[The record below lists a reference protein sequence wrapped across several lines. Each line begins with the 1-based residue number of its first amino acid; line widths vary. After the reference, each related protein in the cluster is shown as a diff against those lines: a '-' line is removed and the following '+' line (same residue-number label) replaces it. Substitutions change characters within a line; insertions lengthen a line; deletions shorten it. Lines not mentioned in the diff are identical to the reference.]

1 MADPKDPPK
10 SGFFRKVVR
19 FALNPTTDWADLS
32 AAGPDSKEDDYA
44 KSELKAMIE
53 RKRRNDFVRKREFD
67 TLRKIRREGL
77 TGEGLAGLDGL
88 SHLDDSEV
96 RSQDS
101 YATRPDSD
109 DVKDK
114 IDAIERQ
121 MVGESNGSA
130 PRRNAAVTVG
140 RQAPAMR
147 TESFFGATTAPQV
160 MATHPQLSD
169 AFKPTTPMQMESELI
184 GHDSSTRGISLRPMS
199 TASPSTLTTG
209 AARLPPGRV
218 SSVHGPMDDSSPHS
232 VEVTE
237 LAHDP
242 DLDEAVIAFANAD
255 FELCERSLHSLIS
268 LSGPRAQH
276 AETWYALFDL
286 YRAIGQQLKFES
298 LALDYTQRFGWSPPQ
313 WYSLPRL
320 VADAVAS
327 ERARPAQRGNS
338 QFDGTVGWVA
348 PDFIDAEAVSQLRSQ
363 LLQMPLPWVLDW
375 RHTRHIDAQAA
386 SALHRLLRDW
396 ADEPIEMCWLGGD
409 SLFTLLAD
417 LSPTGVRDADPA
429 YWMLRLEA
437 LRLTHRTLDFDQVA
451 IDYCLTYEVSPPSW
465 TSSRCVLRL
474 SDETGRTVAPVSS
487 VAEVVTGFMESQ
499 TPDEGMLEIATVE
512 LNGQLIGDIGNLLKG
527 MDQQIGKSTLI
538 QVSCTRLIRVDFIA
552 AGDLLNWVLSRHAE
566 GRSVSF
572 VDAHRLVALFCGAM
586 GISEHARVTVRN
598 F

>member
-19 FALNPTTDWADLS
+19 FALNPTTDWADLN
-32 AAGPDSKEDDYA
+32 ATGGDSKEDDYA

-140 RQAPAMR
+140 RQASTAR

-160 MATHPQLSD
+160 MAAHPQLSD

-184 GHDSSTRGISLRPMS
+184 GYEAQSRGISLRSMPTS
-199 TASPSTLTTG
+199 APSTLSTG
-209 AARLPPGRV
+209 TSRLSPGRI
-218 SSVHGPMDDSSPHS
+218 SSVHGPMDDSPPHS
-232 VEVTE
+232 IEVTE

-286 YRAIGQQLKFES
+286 YRAIGQQTKFES

-327 ERARPAQRGNS
+327 ERARPAQRSSS

-348 PDFIDAEAVSQLRSQ
+348 PDFIDADAVTQLRSQ

-375 RHTRHIDAQAA
+375 RHARHIDAQAA
-386 SALHRLLRDW
+386 SALHRLLKDW
-396 ADEPIEMCWLGGD
+396 ADEPIEMCWLGGNA
-409 SLFTLLAD
+409 LFTLLAE

-437 LRLTHRTLDFDQVA
+437 LRLTHRALDFDQVA
-451 IDYCLTYEVSPPSW
+451 IDYCMTYEVSPPSW
-465 TSSRCVLRL
+465 TPSRCMLRL
-474 SDETGRTVAPVSS
+474 SDETGRTVAPVSG

-499 TPDEGMLEIATVE
+499 TPDEGLLEIATVE
-512 LNGQLIGDIGNLLKG
+512 LNGQLIGDIGNLLKS

-552 AGDLLNWVLSRHAE
+552 AGDLLNWVLARHAE
-566 GRSVSF
+566 GRNVSF

>member
-19 FALNPTTDWADLS
+19 FALNPTTDWADLN
-32 AAGPDSKEDDYA
+32 ATGGDTREDDYA

-121 MVGESNGSA
+121 MVGESAGNA
-130 PRRNAAVTVG
+130 PRRNAATVG
-140 RQAPAMR
+140 RQAPVAR

-184 GHDSSTRGISLRPMS
+184 GH
-199 TASPSTLTTG
+199 
-209 AARLPPGRV
+209 LPPIRGTATRHGGDALSSRPPLGRI
-218 SSVHGPMDDSSPHS
+218 SSVNGLIEESAPNS

-268 LSGPRAQH
+268 PSGLRAQH

-286 YRAIGQQLKFES
+286 YRAIGQQTKFES
-298 LALDYTQRFGWSPPQ
+298 LALDYTQCFGWSPPQ

-327 ERARPAQRGNS
+327 ERARPTQRGGNS

-386 SALHRLLRDW
+386 SALYRLLRDW

-409 SLFTLLAD
+409 TLFGLLAD
-417 LSPTGVRDADPA
+417 LSPTSVRDADPA
-429 YWMLRLEA
+429 YWMLRMEA

-451 IDYCLTYEVSPPSW
+451 IDYCVTYEVSPPSW
-465 TSSRCVLRL
+465 MPARCILRL

-487 VAEVVTGFMESQ
+487 IAEVVTGFMESQ
-499 TPDEGMLEIATVE
+499 TPDEGLLEVATVE

-552 AGDLLNWVLSRHAE
+552 AGDLLNWVLARHAE
-566 GRSVSF
+566 GRNVSF

>member
-19 FALNPTTDWADLS
+19 FALNPTTDWADLN
-32 AAGPDSKEDDYA
+32 AAGTDSKEDDYA

-140 RQAPAMR
+140 RQAPVAR

-184 GHDSSTRGISLRPMS
+184 GHEAHSRGISLRPMS
-199 TASPSTLTTG
+199 TSSPTLTTG
-209 AARLPPGRV
+209 AARLAPSRV
-218 SSVHGPMDDSSPHS
+218 SSVHGPMDDASPHS
-232 VEVTE
+232 IEVAE

-268 LSGPRAQH
+268 LSGLRAQH

-348 PDFIDAEAVSQLRSQ
+348 PDFIDADSVTQLRSQ

-375 RHTRHIDAQAA
+375 RHARHIDAQAA

-409 SLFTLLAD
+409 ALFALLAD
-417 LSPTGVRDADPA
+417 LSPTGVRDADPG

-499 TPDEGMLEIATVE
+499 TPDEGLLEVATVE
-512 LNGQLIGDIGNLLKG
+512 LNGQLIGDISNLLKG

-566 GRSVSF
+566 GRNVSF

>member
-32 AAGPDSKEDDYA
+32 AAGAEGKDDDYA

-101 YATRPDSD
+101 YGTRPDSD

-121 MVGESNGSA
+121 MVGESNGMVA
-130 PRRNAAVTVG
+130 RRNAAVTMG
-140 RQAPAMR
+140 RQAPALR
-147 TESFFGATTAPQV
+147 SESFFGATTAPQV

-169 AFKPTTPMQMESELI
+169 AFKPTTPMQMEPELLD
-184 GHDSSTRGISLRPMS
+184 HEFASRGITLRPM
-199 TASPSTLTTG
+199 PSESSVLATRP
-209 AARLPPGRV
+209 APGRI
-218 SSVHGPMDDSSPHS
+218 SSVHGPMDDAPAHS

-255 FELCERSLHSLIS
+255 FDLCERSLHSLVS
-268 LSGPRAQH
+268 PSGPRAQH

-286 YRAIGQQLKFES
+286 YRATGQQLKFES

-327 ERARPAQRGNS
+327 ERARPTARHHG
-338 QFDGTVGWVA
+338 QFDGTIGWVA
-348 PDFIDAEAVSQLRSQ
+348 PDFIDADAVTQLRSQ

-386 SALHRLLRDW
+386 SALHRLLHDW
-396 ADEPIEMCWLGGD
+396 ADEPIEMCWLGGE
-409 SLFTLLAD
+409 SLFALLAD
-417 LSPTGVRDADPA
+417 LSPTSVRDADPA

-465 TSSRCVLRL
+465 TPSRCLLRL
-474 SDETGRTVAPVSS
+474 SDDTGKTIAPVSS

-499 TPDEGMLEIATVE
+499 TPDEGPLEVASVE

-552 AGDLLNWVLSRHAE
+552 AGDLLNWVLARHAE

-572 VDAHRLVALFCGAM
+572 IEAHRLVALFCGAM
-586 GISEHARVTVRN
+586 GISEHARVTVRHV
-598 F
+598 

>member
-19 FALNPTTDWADLS
+19 FALNPTTDWADLN
-32 AAGPDSKEDDYA
+32 ATGGDTREDDYA

-121 MVGESNGSA
+121 MVGESAGNA
-130 PRRNAAVTVG
+130 PRRNAATVG
-140 RQAPAMR
+140 RQAPVAR

-184 GHDSSTRGISLRPMS
+184 GYLPSARP
-199 TASPSTLTTG
+199 
-209 AARLPPGRV
+209 AARPPLGRI
-218 SSVHGPMDDSSPHS
+218 SSVQSLIEEHAPNS

-255 FELCERSLHSLIS
+255 FELCERSLHNLIS
-268 LSGPRAQH
+268 PSGLRAQH

-286 YRAIGQQLKFES
+286 YRAIGQQTKFES
-298 LALDYTQRFGWSPPQ
+298 LALDYTQCFGWSPPQ

-327 ERARPAQRGNS
+327 ERARPTQRGGNS

-348 PDFIDAEAVSQLRSQ
+348 PDFIDADAVSQLRSQ

-375 RHTRHIDAQAA
+375 RNTRHIDAQAA
-386 SALHRLLRDW
+386 SALHRLLKDW
-396 ADEPIEMCWLGGD
+396 ANEPIEMCWLGGD
-409 SLFTLLAD
+409 TLFGLLAE
-417 LSPTGVRDADPA
+417 LSPTSVRDADPA

-437 LRLTHRTLDFDQVA
+437 LRLAHRTLDFDQVA
-451 IDYCLTYEVSPPSW
+451 IDYCVTYEVSPPSW
-465 TSSRCVLRL
+465 LPARCVLRL

-499 TPDEGMLEIATVE
+499 TPDEGLLEVATVE

-527 MDQQIGKSTLI
+527 MDQQIGKSMLI

-552 AGDLLNWVLSRHAE
+552 AGDLLNWVLARHAE

>member
-19 FALNPTTDWADLS
+19 FALNPTTDWADLNS
-32 AAGPDSKEDDYA
+32 AGTDSKEDDYA

-101 YATRPDSD
+101 YGTRPDSD

-121 MVGESNGSA
+121 MVGESNGA
-130 PRRNAAVTVG
+130 VPRRNAAVTMG
-140 RQAPAMR
+140 RQSVAAR
-147 TESFFGATTAPQV
+147 TESFFGATTAPQA
-160 MATHPQLSD
+160 MAIHPQLSD

-184 GHDSSTRGISLRPMS
+184 GHDSQTRGITLRSMPTES
-199 TASPSTLTTG
+199 SVLPTG
-209 AARLPPGRV
+209 ASRLPIGRI
-218 SSVHGPMDDSSPHS
+218 SSVHGPMDDSPPHS

-255 FELCERSLHSLIS
+255 FDLCERSLHSLIS
-268 LSGPRAQH
+268 LSGARAQH

-286 YRAIGQQLKFES
+286 YRATGQQIKFEA

-327 ERARPAQRGNS
+327 ERSRPNLRTHS
-338 QFDGTVGWVA
+338 QFDGTVGWVG
-348 PDFIDAEAVSQLRSQ
+348 PDFIDADAVTQLRSQ

-375 RHTRHIDAQAA
+375 RNTRHIDAQAA

-409 SLFTLLAD
+409 SLFALLAD
-417 LSPTGVRDADPA
+417 LSPTSVRDADPA

-465 TSSRCVLRL
+465 TPSRCMLRL
-474 SDETGRTVAPVSS
+474 SDDTGKTIAPVSS

-499 TPDEGMLEIATVE
+499 TPDEGLLEVATVE
-512 LNGQLIGDIGNLLKG
+512 LNGQLIGDIGTLLKG
-527 MDQQIGKSTLI
+527 MDQQIGNSTVI
-538 QVSCTRLIRVDFIA
+538 QVSCTRLIRIDFIA
-552 AGDLLNWVLSRHAE
+552 AGDLLNWVLLRHSE
-566 GRSVSF
+566 GRSVTF
-572 VDAHRLVALFCGAM
+572 VEAHRLVALFCGAM
-586 GISEHARVTVRN
+586 GISEHARVTVRSA
-598 F
+598 

>member
-32 AAGPDSKEDDYA
+32 SAGTVSTEDDHA

-109 DVKDK
+109 EVKGK

-121 MVGESNGSA
+121 MVSEASGTA
-130 PRRNAAVTVG
+130 PRRTAAATVG
-140 RQAPAMR
+140 RQAPVAR

-160 MATHPQLSD
+160 MAAHPQLSD
-169 AFKPTTPMQMESELI
+169 AFKPTMPMRMESDPTSL
-184 GHDSSTRGISLRPMS
+184 DAQARGLSLRPLP
-199 TASPSTLTTG
+199 TESPRPQPT
-209 AARLPPGRV
+209 RV
-218 SSVHGPMDDSSPHS
+218 SSVHGPMDDASPHS
-232 VEVTE
+232 IEVTE

-255 FELCERSLHSLIS
+255 FDLCERALHSLIR
-268 LSGPRAQH
+268 LSGPRSQH

-286 YRAIGQQLKFES
+286 YRATGQQIKFES

-327 ERARPAQRGNS
+327 ERARPTQRGNS

-348 PDFIDAEAVSQLRSQ
+348 PDFIDSDAVTLLRSQ

-375 RHTRHIDAQAA
+375 THARHIDAQAA
-386 SALHRLLRDW
+386 SALHRLLKDW
-396 ADEPIEMCWLGGD
+396 ADEPVEMCWLGGD
-409 SLFTLLAD
+409 ALFALLAD
-417 LSPTGVRDADPA
+417 LSPTSVRDADPV

-437 LRLTHRTLDFDQVA
+437 LRLTHREIDFEQVA
-451 IDYCLTYEVSPPSW
+451 IDYCRTYEVSPPSW
-465 TSSRCVLRL
+465 TPARCLLRL
-474 SDETGRTVAPVSS
+474 SDATGRTVAPVSS

-499 TPDEGMLEIATVE
+499 TLDEGLMEVATVE
-512 LNGQLIGDIGNLLKG
+512 LNGQLIGDIGNLLKS
-527 MDQQIGKSTLI
+527 MDQQIGKSMLI
-538 QVSCTRLIRVDFIA
+538 QVSCTRLIRIDFIA
-552 AGDLLNWVLSRHAE
+552 AGDLLNWVLSRHSE
-566 GRSVSF
+566 GRNVSF

>member
-1 MADPKDPPK
+1 MADPKDSPK

-32 AAGPDSKEDDYA
+32 AASADSREDDYA

-109 DVKDK
+109 EVKGK

-121 MVGESNGSA
+121 MVGESHGA
-130 PRRNAAVTVG
+130 AQRRNAAVTVG
-140 RQAPAMR
+140 RQAPIAR
-147 TESFFGATTAPQV
+147 TDSFFGATTAPQV

-184 GHDSSTRGISLRPMS
+184 GQDTHSRAISLRPAS
-199 TASPSTLTTG
+199 TPRAPL
-209 AARLPPGRV
+209 GRI
-218 SSVHGPMDDSSPHS
+218 SSVHGPMDDSPPHS

-255 FELCERSLHSLIS
+255 FDLCERSLHSLVS

-286 YRAIGQQLKFES
+286 YRAIGQQTKFES

-327 ERARPAQRGNS
+327 ERARPTQRGSS

-348 PDFIDAEAVSQLRSQ
+348 PDFIDADAVTQLRSQ

-386 SALHRLLRDW
+386 GALHRLLRDW
-396 ADEPIEMCWLGGD
+396 SDEPIEMCWLGGD
-409 SLFTLLAD
+409 TLFALLAD
-417 LSPTGVRDADPA
+417 LSPTSVRDADPA

-437 LRLTHRTLDFDQVA
+437 LRLTHRPLDFDQVA
-451 IDYCLTYEVSPPSW
+451 IDYCMTYEVSPPSW
-465 TSSRCVLRL
+465 SASRCILRL
-474 SDETGRTVAPVSS
+474 SDETGRPVAPVSS

-499 TPDEGMLEIATVE
+499 TPDEEPLEIATVE

-527 MDQQIGKSTLI
+527 MDQQIGKSALI